1 MNGSLQR
8 ALKLVRPTSACGI
21 AVLGA
26 ALLTVAL
33 QIPYPLVSDDMQR
46 GLTISSVLSFS
57 FASVLHAF
65 DSRGVRAAVALV
77 VVCVGGGV
85 LAEAVGWRTGVPFG
99 NYRYNDTLGV
109 KVLGVPVVV
118 AMAWAMM
125 GWLALL
131 GGRRVVEQLGLAGSK
146 STVVVAVMGSLVLV
160 TWDLFLD
167 PQMVDA
173 GHWRWLSTPGPRLH
187 GIPVVNSVGWF
198 TVGVVMVGALQF
210 LVPVERRIG
219 RSDAVAWLLL
229 GWTWFSECFAHIV
242 FFGRPWLGVIGGIAM
257 SSVLLVVVKP
267 TLLRCLV
274 R

>member
-8 ALKLVRPTSACGI
+8 ALKPVRPTSACGI

-46 GLTISSVLSFS
+46 VLTISSVLSFS
-57 FASVLHAF
+57 LASVLHAF
-65 DSRGVRAAVALV
+65 DSRGVRAAAALV

-146 STVVVAVMGSLVLV
+146 SMVVVAVMGSLVLV

-173 GHWRWLSTPGPRLH
+173 GHWRWLSTPGPSLH

-198 TVGVVMVGALQF
+198 IVGIVMVGALQF

-242 FFGRPWLGVIGGIAM
+242 FFGRPWVGAIGGIAM
-257 SSVLLVVVKP
+257 SAVLLVVVKP

>member
-8 ALKLVRPTSACGI
+8 ALKPVRPTSACGT

-46 GLTISSVLSFS
+46 VLTISSVLSFS
-57 FASVLHAF
+57 VASVLHAF

-77 VVCVGGGV
+77 VVCAGGGV

-99 NYRYNDTLGV
+99 NYRYHDTLGV

-125 GWLALL
+125 GWVALL
-131 GGRRVVEQLGLAGSK
+131 GGRRVVERLGLTGSK
-146 STVVVAVMGSLVLV
+146 ATVVVGVIGSLVLV

-173 GHWRWLSTPGPRLH
+173 GHWRWMATPGPSLN

-198 TVGVVMVGALQF
+198 IVGALMVGVLHD
-210 LVPVERRIG
+210 LVPTDRRPG
-219 RSDAVAWLLL
+219 RSDVVMWFLL
-229 GWTWFSECFAHIV
+229 GWTWFSEWFGHLV
-242 FFGRPWLGVIGGIAM
+242 FFGRPTVALAGGVAM
-257 SSVLLVVVKP
+257 TATLAVVAKP
-267 TLLRCLV
+267 ELLRQAA